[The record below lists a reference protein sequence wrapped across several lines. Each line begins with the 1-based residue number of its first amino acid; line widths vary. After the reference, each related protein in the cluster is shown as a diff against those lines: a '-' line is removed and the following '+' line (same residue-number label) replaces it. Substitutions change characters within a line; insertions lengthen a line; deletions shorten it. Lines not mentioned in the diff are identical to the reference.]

1 MEDYFRNNQGQY
13 NKLKIEYDKLKSQE
27 ILYKKQLATMEQQ
40 KRDDAQKIEELKQKL
55 SALQDMLIDYMNR
68 QEKAQNIIE
77 STQNL
82 KELETQR
89 LKLLY
94 QKWEDLF
101 DGLRAKNASFFSL
114 DELVNFSSDFRH
126 ALKVVVDDSLASPIN
141 DKSYA
146 KSVLNKMAGTSGQNK
161 QIKKYVARSVTKKQ
175 PDFTAQVFEEELV
188 VSQTE
193 SEAEKFLNGKQTFIP
208 KSMGVGK
215 EVLTIPPKEQ
225 KQEKQGFSLEEAL
238 TPKESLSEIMS
249 VFKLDD

>member
-1 MEDYFRNNQGQY
+1 MDNYFNNQGQY
-13 NKLKIEYDKLKSQE
+13 NKLKIDYDKLKSQE
-27 ILYKKQLATMEQQ
+27 IVYKKQIATMEQQ
-40 KRDDAQKIEELKQKL
+40 RKDDAQKIESLQAKL
-55 SALQDMLIDYMNR
+55 DGLQEILIDYMNR

-94 QKWEDLF
+94 KKWEDLF
-101 DGLRAKNASFFSL
+101 EGLRQRNANCFSL
-114 DELVNFSSDFRH
+114 DELVSFSSDFRH
-126 ALKVVVDDSLASPIN
+126 ALKIVVDDSLSSPIN

-146 KSVLNKMAGTSGQNK
+146 RSVLSKMTGSNGSNK

-175 PDFTAQVFEEELV
+175 DDFSAHVFEEELTI
-188 VSQTE
+188 SQTE

-215 EVLTIPPKEQ
+215 EVLSIPPKEQ
-225 KQEKQGFSLEEAL
+225 PKEEKQGFNLEEAL

>member
-1 MEDYFRNNQGQY
+1 MEDYFGNNQGQY

-27 ILYKKQLATMEQQ
+27 ILYKKQIATMEQQ
-40 KRDDAQKIEELKQKL
+40 RREDAQKIEGLQQKL
-55 SALQDMLIDYMNR
+55 NALQDMLIDYMNR

-82 KELETQR
+82 KELESQR

-101 DGLRAKNASFFSL
+101 DGLKDRNASVFSL
-114 DELVNFSSDFRH
+114 DELINFSSDFRH
-126 ALKVVVDDSLASPIN
+126 ALKVVVDDSLSSPIN

-146 KSVLNKMAGTSGQNK
+146 KSVLSKMAGNTPNK